1 MGKKTFLLIN
11 PYIAGKFNKVYE
23 GSSPLSA
30 AKRAYTSLA
39 ENFKNSVKEFRF
51 TLLEVD
57 SNIKNDKLNF
67 KNYKNY
73 PSNKYYNFI
82 VNEKLNNN
90 NNKVK
95 FKLAR
100 DNVELVN
107 SNLLLKRIN
116 SIEKKY
122 GAIKSNKLKGG
133 KPIFDDDD
141 DDEFNDIDDELV
153 DDDQIYYYYYYYP
166 WYISADDKLSW
177 PAIYLPLI
185 SGLGTGSLVVDAT
198 FLKHITNQV
207 NVIV

>member
-11 PYIAGKFNKVYE
+11 TYISGKFNKVYE
-23 GSSPLSA
+23 GSSTLSA

-116 SIEKKY
+116 SIITFRFRKILIAEKSPSFKT
-122 GAIKSNKLKGG
+122 GTEVTLIISTEKIIKQG
-133 KPIFDDDD
+133 
-141 DDEFNDIDDELV
+141 EFVATPCMKIIVVTFFLSVLV
-153 DDDQIYYYYYYYP
+153 FPRILFPTREPPDC
-166 WYISADDKLSW
+166 AVHC
-177 PAIYLPLI
+177 
-185 SGLGTGSLVVDAT
+185 TGW
-198 FLKHITNQV
+198 
-207 NVIV
+207 